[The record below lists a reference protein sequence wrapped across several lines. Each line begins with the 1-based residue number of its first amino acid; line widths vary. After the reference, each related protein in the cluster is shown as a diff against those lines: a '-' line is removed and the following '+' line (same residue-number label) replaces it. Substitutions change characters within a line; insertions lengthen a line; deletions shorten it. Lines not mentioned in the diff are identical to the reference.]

1 MLLSA
6 HLVALPL
13 AHLGHWLWVF
23 YVIPILIVVGGI
35 VYTTRVGKRREE
47 EEKGRR

>member
-1 MLLSA
+1 MALAA
-6 HLVALPL
+6 HIASLPM

-47 EEKGRR
+47 EERKR